1 MNNPKFSI
9 IIAAYNIGKLVQA
22 AIQSC
27 INQKNMSCDEYEVIV
42 YNDGSTDDTL
52 DSINKFSGISNIKIV
67 SQSNVGL
74 SATRNRGIEESTG
87 DYILFLDGD
96 DWLAD
101 DALSTLKNVVEDDK
115 LIVFP
120 MNYYFSPHNIEKRGY
135 HLEERTYSRCDF
147 LHATLGCSQFHIIPS
162 QNKCYSRKI
171 LLGNGIRFVNG
182 ILHEDNPFFIAS
194 VYVYS
199 KIEYI
204 DRPLYYYRQ
213 NREGS
218 ITSLCTIHNYN
229 GVMEGNKYIEELT
242 GNKNK
247 DVNFLLANLHIF
259 QIIGNYKSKKDKD
272 TVISFYRSVKMKKR
286 LVGLLFTSTLRLK
299 HTIRMILAL
308 IDPNVLLLT
317 LRLL

>member
-9 IIAAYNIGKLVQA
+9 VIAAYNIGKLVQA

-27 INQKNMSCDEYEVIV
+27 IDQKNISCDEYEVIV

-52 DSINKFSGISNIKIV
+52 DSINKFKGIPNIKIV

-87 DYILFLDGD
+87 DNILFLDGD

-101 DALSTLKNVVEDDK
+101 DALSTLKNVVADDK

-135 HLEERTYSRCDF
+135 HLEGRTYSRCDF
-147 LHATLGCSQFHIIPS
+147 LHATLGRSQFHIIPS
-162 QNKCYSRKI
+162 QNKCYSRKVLI
-171 LLGNGIRFVNG
+171 EHGIRFVNG
-182 ILHEDNPFFIAS
+182 ILHEDNPFFIDCL
-194 VYVYS
+194 YTYTQ
-199 KIEYI
+199 IEYI
-204 DRPLYYYRQ
+204 DNPIYYYRQ

-218 ITSLCTIHNYN
+218 ITSTCTIRNFN
-229 GVMEGNKYIEELT
+229 GVIEGIKCIEERT
-242 GNKNK
+242 EKRNK

-259 QIIGNYKSKKDKD
+259 QIIGNYKTRKDKK
-272 TVISFYRSVKMKKR
+272 TVISYYRSVRMKKR
-286 LVGLLFTSTLRLK
+286 LIGLLFTSNLRLK